1 MDWNKRFFGKSYDP
15 EEERE
20 EGYDEA
26 RAIEEYGRRANLA
39 GYQQGNQDGYEAG
52 LRAGHT
58 IGVLEGRKKEI
69 RNSIIAYSAGFLVS
83 LYCCFLAIKLDKLE
97 KERKK

>member
-26 RAIEEYGRRANLA
+26 RVIEEYGRRANLI
-39 GYQQGNQDGYEAG
+39 GYQRGSQDGYEAG
-52 LRAGHT
+52 LKDGHA
-58 IGVLEGRKKEI
+58 IGVLEGRKKESK
-69 RNSIIAYSAGFLVS
+69 NSILAYAYGFS
-83 LYCCFLAIKLDKLE
+83 MSIFCCFLAIKLEKIE